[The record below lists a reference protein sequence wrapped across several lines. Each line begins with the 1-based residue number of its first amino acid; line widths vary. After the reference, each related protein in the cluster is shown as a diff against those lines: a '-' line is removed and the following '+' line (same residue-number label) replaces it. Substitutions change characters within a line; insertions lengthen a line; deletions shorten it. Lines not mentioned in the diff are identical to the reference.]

1 MGRLTLP
8 HLGGAGFG
16 AHRQVAKAALAIG
29 FRDVVAQHVGQSLTG
44 VGVPQVHRPGGAGA
58 AGRRAGH
65 GRDLIQQIRLP
76 GAAPAG
82 DGAHHGHQGAGIC
95 QILVLA
101 HAGPAHLAVI
111 FADNVGPGDGVDAAD
126 AAAIQQPGLLRVAGE
141 GAPSQLHGQLGKNAV
156 AGVCHGSV
164 KVHIPV
170 DIGAGDGVA
179 ADGDAA
185 AAVEGAVCHT
195 LQLFQ
200 GGSRSDHLKNGAGGK
215 GGGKETVQIYAVILR
230 VPIPD
235 LRGLCGVKA
244 GGGHHAKDFTG
255 LVVVYT
261 DGTLGT
267 VQGLIGCRLQSAVQ
281 GQIHSPAAAGGAGE
295 QGVADEL
302 LLKALQ
308 GGGGDVPLPVPYG
321 VQGGPAESV
330 VITVCP
336 LGRIVQHN
344 AAAVQNLSQDR
355 YATIICA
362 QISGEGGPAAA
373 QSHIAHGIQDQP
385 RHKQDQ

>member
-1 MGRLTLP
+1 MGRLALP
-8 HLGGAGFG
+8 HLGGAGLG

-29 FRDVVAQHVGQSLTG
+29 FRDVVAQHVGQGLTG

-65 GRDLIQQIRLP
+65 GRDLTQQIRLL
-76 GAAPAG
+76 GAAPTG

-101 HAGPAHLAVI
+101 HTGPAHLAVI
-111 FADNVGPGDGVDAAD
+111 FADNVGPGGGVDAAD

-156 AGVCHGSV
+156 AGVGHGSV

-235 LRGLCGVKA
+235 LRGICGVKA

-267 VQGLIGCRLQSAVQ
+267 VQGLIGRRLQSAVQ
-281 GQIHSPAAAGGAGE
+281 GQIHPPAAAGGAGE

-302 LLKALQ
+302 LLKAL
-308 GGGGDVPLPVPYG
+308 
-321 VQGGPAESV
+321 
-330 VITVCP
+330 
-336 LGRIVQHN
+336 
-344 AAAVQNLSQDR
+344 
-355 YATIICA
+355 
-362 QISGEGGPAAA
+362 
-373 QSHIAHGIQDQP
+373 
-385 RHKQDQ
+385 